1 MDTITFVC
9 AVSKPLRRV
18 NKIYAW
24 PCGGHMP
31 IIYDRV
37 RDSDAVFVLSLP
49 RPPAAAAAHYG
60 PPPTLTRLERCERR
74 ASRRRLALG
83 RLDQHPLAHAE
94 HEDLVRTAYAVT
106 ASVDV
111 RTLPVLL
118 DAAQERGGRRLLAAL
133 LLQPLLA
140 EQPADLGGMRRR
152 LPRCRGAEVQ
162 GAQRAQRVQKVQ
174 KAQRMQRVQGAQRV
188 QRVQSVQGVQRA
200 RRGPAAPRCRGT
212 PRRRASQRARRA
224 TPSRLR

>member
-1 MDTITFVC
+1 
-9 AVSKPLRRV
+9 
-18 NKIYAW
+18 
-24 PCGGHMP
+24 MP
-31 IIYDRV
+31 IIYDCV

-152 LPRCRGAEVQ
+152 LTRCRGAEVP
-162 GAQRAQRVQKVQ
+162 RC
-174 KAQRMQRVQGAQRV
+174 
-188 QRVQSVQGVQRA
+188 RA
-200 RRGPAAPRCRGT
+200 RRGRRGCRRCRRRSECRGCRGRSGCRGCRACRVCRGRGEGLRPRAAEARREGEQVSVHAGPPPVVSDEHATGGRQQT
-212 PRRRASQRARRA
+212 PRQ
-224 TPSRLR
+224 P